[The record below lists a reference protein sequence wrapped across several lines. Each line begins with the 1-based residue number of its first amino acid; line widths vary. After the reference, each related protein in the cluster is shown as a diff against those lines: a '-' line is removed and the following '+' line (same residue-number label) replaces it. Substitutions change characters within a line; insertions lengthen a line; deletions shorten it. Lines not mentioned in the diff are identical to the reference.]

1 MLTKLQEIDLQ
12 SHSQLTESPP
22 AAVHDEQWLIEICF
36 TEETFSL
43 KVNEHCLWA
52 PMLSVPVLEI
62 WKTPLV
68 TFVTLQARA
77 SGAVALVVA
86 ETGEIALFVVAEA
99 AQTATITSEVRMN
112 MVVMVMGE
120 LESLDTKNSS
130 RYRVGFF
137 NNHYSKLK
145 LLGSLSAYLKKR
157 FHGISRRPRQV
168 SLLHLSLLR
177 TDV

>member
-1 MLTKLQEIDLQ
+1 VLTKLQEIDLQ

-86 ETGEIALFVVAEA
+86 ETGEIALLFVVAEA
-99 AQTATITSEVRMN
+99 AQTATITSEARMN
-112 MVVMVMGE
+112 MVVMVMAKE
-120 LESLDTKNSS
+120 DIK
-130 RYRVGFF
+130 
-137 NNHYSKLK
+137 
-145 LLGSLSAYLKKR
+145 
-157 FHGISRRPRQV
+157 
-168 SLLHLSLLR
+168 
-177 TDV
+177 